1 MFITKNTF
9 SEIQYSVGNSKM
21 ASLAKL
27 DVCYIGEVAFASS
40 HAAEH
45 YSSRYMH
52 YQQQIM

>member
-27 DVCYIGEVAFASS
+27 EVCYIGEVAFESR
-40 HAAEH
+40 HATGH

-52 YQQQIM
+52 YQLQIM